1 MVYTSRATLGGVSTA
16 AGRGTNLMAQEEE
29 RKVRFKKIRVDPKG
43 DGAGAA
49 TAEDEAGAAADS
61 PVGARARAPTE
72 QVTKLSKKICLL
84 GNPAVGKTSL
94 IRAFVYETFEDE
106 YISTIGSKVSKREID
121 FFDEDSK
128 KYYQLAMIIWDIAGQ
143 QTFKHVKQAYYR
155 GAKGALVVCDVTR
168 VTTLT
173 TIEEWIKSL
182 YEVVGT
188 VPIVMLLNK
197 TDLIDQIKFSLADV
211 QDLATKY
218 RAKTMLT
225 SAKTGKNVERAF
237 EELARMM
244 AATT

>member
-1 MVYTSRATLGGVSTA
+1 
-16 AGRGTNLMAQEEE
+16 
-29 RKVRFKKIRVDPKG
+29 
-43 DGAGAA
+43 
-49 TAEDEAGAAADS
+49 
-61 PVGARARAPTE
+61 
-72 QVTKLSKKICLL
+72 
-84 GNPAVGKTSL
+84 
-94 IRAFVYETFEDE
+94 
-106 YISTIGSKVSKREID
+106 
-121 FFDEDSK
+121 
-128 KYYQLAMIIWDIAGQ
+128 MIIWDIAGQ

-173 TIEEWIKSL
+173 TIEAWIKSL

-211 QDLATKY
+211 QDMATKY